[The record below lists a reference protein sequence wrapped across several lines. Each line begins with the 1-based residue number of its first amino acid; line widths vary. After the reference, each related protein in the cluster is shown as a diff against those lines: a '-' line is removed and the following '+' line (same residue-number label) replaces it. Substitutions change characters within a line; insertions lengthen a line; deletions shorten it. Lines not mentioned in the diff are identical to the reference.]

1 MEGIRMKKTFK
12 RSITTKSLIAV
23 FILFVLSAILAILS
37 SSIDIASKPILYFE
51 LALLALLLSK
61 IAFIANLVILFNDLF
76 FFSDFKITVV
86 KKYDYLIFELSKYDH
101 RIINKH
107 NLKITKKMTSLILS
121 DGNSI
126 MRISYNK
133 DLLNFLMKVSK

>member
-1 MEGIRMKKTFK
+1 MKKTFK
-12 RSITTKSLIAV
+12 RSINTKSLIAF
-23 FILFVLSAILAILS
+23 FILFALSVILAILS

>member
-1 MEGIRMKKTFK
+1 MKKTFK
-12 RSITTKSLIAV
+12 RSINTKSLIAF
-23 FILFVLSAILAILS
+23 FILFALSVILAILS

-126 MRISYNK
+126 MKISYNK
-133 DLLNFLMKVSK
+133 DLLNFLMRVSK

>member
-1 MEGIRMKKTFK
+1 MKKTFK
-12 RSITTKSLIAV
+12 RSINTKSLIAF
-23 FILFVLSAILAILS
+23 FILFALSVILAILS
-37 SSIDIASKPILYFE
+37 SSIDIASKPILCFE

-61 IAFIANLVILFNDLF
+61 IALIANLVILFNDLF

>member
-1 MEGIRMKKTFK
+1 MKKTFK
-12 RSITTKSLIAV
+12 RSINTKSLIAF
-23 FILFVLSAILAILS
+23 FILFALSVILAILS

-107 NLKITKKMTSLILS
+107 KLKITKKMTSLILS

-133 DLLNFLMKVSK
+133 DLLNFLMRVSK

>member
-1 MEGIRMKKTFK
+1 MKKTFK
-12 RSITTKSLIAV
+12 RSINTKSLIAF
-23 FILFVLSAILAILS
+23 FILFALSVILAILS

-107 NLKITKKMTSLILS
+107 KLKITKKMTSLILS

>member
-12 RSITTKSLIAV
+12 RSINTKSLIAF
-23 FILFVLSAILAILS
+23 FILFALSVILAILS